1 MRQMICA
8 VAKFEY
14 PPGKTWRK
22 GQLFD
27 VQDEHVKLFQIA
39 GKAELPADDHA
50 GAPLIAPAKTE
61 VAPVVMAVAATKP
74 KRKYKKRATK
84 AEKEAAARKGAG
96 TN

>member
-8 VAKFEY
+8 VPRFEY

-50 GAPLIAPAKTE
+50 GAPLIAPATTE
-61 VAPVVMAVAATKP
+61 VAPVVAAPKP